1 MANGKFHRKN
11 TMKDPTLERIIREVS
26 KEMNVSQDLIWRIY
40 NHYYYALFKI
50 ITKVKY
56 NLLNFEEKKKQALN
70 AKIPGFGRVLN
81 RYGKQVIKAN
91 YKVNKDGKKDESN
104 QVEQRDKKQ

>member
-11 TMKDPTLERIIREVS
+11 TMRDPTLERIVREVAD
-26 KEMNVSQDLIWRIY
+26 EMNCSQDLIWRMY
-40 NHYYYALFKI
+40 NHYYFALFKL

-56 NLLNFEEKKKQALN
+56 GLLNFEEKKKQALN

-81 RYGKQVIKAN
+81 KYGKRVIKAN
-91 YKVNKDGKKDESN
+91 YKVNEKDKTNQSEQADGNKK
-104 QVEQRDKKQ
+104 